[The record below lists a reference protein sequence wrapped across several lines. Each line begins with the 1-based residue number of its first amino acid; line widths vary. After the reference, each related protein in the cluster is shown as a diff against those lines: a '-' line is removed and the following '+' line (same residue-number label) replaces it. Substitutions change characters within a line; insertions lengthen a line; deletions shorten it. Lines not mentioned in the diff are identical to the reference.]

1 MNVHFDKSPTVLTV
15 LRGVDKRAP
24 MSYPYIVMPDAKLSH
39 NLALLLRTIRRGHA
53 YGFDILDSAALA
65 GDTVSPALGRLEPH
79 HLIKSKCETE
89 EVAFADQRLAG
100 KSFQRA
106 RNH

>member
-1 MNVHFDKSPTVLTV
+1 
-15 LRGVDKRAP
+15 

-39 NLALLLRTIRRGHA
+39 NASLLLGTNRRGHPF
-53 YGFDILDSAALA
+53 GFDILDSVALPSE
-65 GDTVSPALGRLEPH
+65 TVSPALGRLEPH
-79 HLIKSKCETE
+79 HLIKSKCEAE

-100 KSFQRA
+100 KSFQGARA

>member
-1 MNVHFDKSPTVLTV
+1 
-15 LRGVDKRAP
+15 

-39 NLALLLRTIRRGHA
+39 NASLLLRTNRRGHPD
-53 YGFDILDSAALA
+53 GFDILDSVALPS
-65 GDTVSPALGRLEPH
+65 DTVSTALRRLETH
-79 HLIKSKCETE
+79 YLIKSKCERE

-100 KSFQRA
+100 KSFQGARA

>member
-1 MNVHFDKSPTVLTV
+1 MFILTSRST
-15 LRGVDKRAP
+15 LAAGVDKRPP

-39 NLALLLRTIRRGHA
+39 NATLFLRTIRRGHP
-53 YGFDILDSAALA
+53 YGFDILDSVALPS
-65 GDTVSPALGRLEPH
+65 DTVFPVLRRLAEH

-89 EVAFADQRLAG
+89 EVAFADERLAG

-106 RNH
+106 RAR

>member
-1 MNVHFDKSPTVLTV
+1 
-15 LRGVDKRAP
+15 

-39 NLALLLRTIRRGHA
+39 NATLFLRTIRRGHP
-53 YGFDILDSAALA
+53 YGFDILDSVALPS
-65 GDTVSPALGRLEPH
+65 DTVAPALRGLEAH
-79 HLIKSKCETE
+79 HLIKSQCEME